1 MRVLLLIR
9 KPHFE
14 IWLASSEIA
23 IGGRK
28 EKKTREKKAALN
40 LLRLS
45 GRNMEVDYT
54 PEGKP
59 FFNGNSEKISISHTG
74 NLISCAFSTKGEIGV
89 DIERFSPKAK
99 LVGSKFLS
107 SEELKLTRTETDFT
121 LFWSLKESA
130 YKWYGKKSIL
140 FKEQIQIQSF
150 DPLNRNALIYLPLS
164 DKKLIT
170 GWEVIENHVVTW
182 AQ

>member
-9 KPHFE
+9 NPHFE
-14 IWLASSEIA
+14 IWLAASEIA
-23 IGGRK
+23 NGGRK
-28 EKKTREKKAALN
+28 EKKIREKKAAIN
-40 LLRLS
+40 LLELA
-45 GRNMEVDYT
+45 GRDPKIDYT

-74 NLISCAFSTKGEIGV
+74 NLISCAFSSNGEIGV

-107 SEELKLTRTETDFT
+107 SEEFKLTRTETDFT

-130 YKWYGKKSIL
+130 YKWYGKRSIL
-140 FKEQIQIQSF
+140 FKEQIKIQSF
-150 DPLNRNALIYLPLS
+150 DPVNRCAVIFLPLS
-164 DKKLIT
+164 DKKLIA
-170 GWEVIENHVVTW
+170 GWEIIENHVITW